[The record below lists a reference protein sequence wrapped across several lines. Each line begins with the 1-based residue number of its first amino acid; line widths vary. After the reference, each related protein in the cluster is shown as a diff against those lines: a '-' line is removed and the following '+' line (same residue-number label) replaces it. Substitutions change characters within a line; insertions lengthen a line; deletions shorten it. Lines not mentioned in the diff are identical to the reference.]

1 MINIIL
7 LTNFVNLKYNIY
19 YTGTDT
25 YNYKLLLTECH
36 HFYSKLILTIL
47 EILGLSRKISPPY
60 LSKKSYRRY
69 FYRCTVHLED
79 SLSITPTNALVYH
92 ALI

>member
-1 MINIIL
+1 MINITL
-7 LTNFVNLKYNIY
+7 LTNLVNLKYNIY

-47 EILGLSRKISPPY
+47 KILGL
-60 LSKKSYRRY
+60 
-69 FYRCTVHLED
+69 
-79 SLSITPTNALVYH
+79 
-92 ALI
+92 